1 MKLSKPAKER
11 NEIDRADYILRISQ
25 YTSRQLVF
33 GDESAYDKRTLS
45 RRYGWSLTGTRAE
58 KPSFFI
64 RGQRFTIEG
73 ALCTD
78 GLLAY
83 GIQEGP
89 MSAEYFVE
97 HILVQYQCFLL
108 IINKLNPIFIIYSS
122 KYEPISWTI

>member
-25 YTSRQLVF
+25 YSSKQLVF
-33 GDESAYDKRTLS
+33 CDESAYDKRSLS
-45 RRYGWSLTGTRAE
+45 RRYGWSLSGTRAK

-64 RGQRFTIEG
+64 RRQRFTIED
-73 ALCTD
+73 ALCIN

-89 MSAEYFVE
+89 MSAKDFEFFVE
-97 HILVQYQCFLL
+97 HILVQYVFIL
-108 IINKLNPIFIIYSS
+108 ISCLYNN
-122 KYEPISWTI
+122 